1 MLFFRG
7 HPTRCVAYKIPNS
20 KFITPFYI
28 FQFVHLVSMKTAI
41 SNKIYTLEEYIQ
53 LDEAGEIRHE
63 FINGNLYE
71 MSGANRVHN
80 KMATRI
86 LLFLTNL
93 LETKGFEVFRE
104 SMKLKIQGENKYFYP
119 DVFITKEPQTDA
131 NLYFQEYPELIIEV
145 SSPST
150 RIYDAVEK
158 FLQYRKIDSLLY
170 YILVEQ
176 DKVLVTLYSRL
187 NAAGEWQSEVFISA
201 DDVIDLK
208 TLQISLPV
216 KTIYNLP

>member
-1 MLFFRG
+1 
-7 HPTRCVAYKIPNS
+7 
-20 KFITPFYI
+20 
-28 FQFVHLVSMKTAI
+28 MKTAI
-41 SNKIYTLEEYIQ
+41 SNKIYSLEEYIQ
-53 LDEAGEIRHE
+53 LDESGEIRHE

-71 MSGANRVHN
+71 MSGATRDHN
-80 KMATRI
+80 ELCGNI
-86 LLFLTNL
+86 YIFLRMLKANTGS
-93 LETKGFEVFRE
+93 KVFME
-104 SMKLKIQGENKYFYP
+104 NMKLKIQGENKYFYP
-119 DVFITKEPQTDA
+119 DVFVTKEPQTDA
-131 NLYFQEYPELIIEV
+131 NLYFQEHPELIIEV

-150 RIYDAVEK
+150 RIYNAVEK

-187 NAAGEWQSEVFISA
+187 NATEQWQSEIFISA
-201 DDVIDLK
+201 DDVIELK

>member
-1 MLFFRG
+1 
-7 HPTRCVAYKIPNS
+7 
-20 KFITPFYI
+20 
-28 FQFVHLVSMKTAI
+28 MKTAI
-41 SNKIYTLEEYIQ
+41 SNKIYSLQEYIQ
-53 LDEAGEIRHE
+53 LEEAGEIRHE

-71 MSGANRVHN
+71 MSGANRIHN

-93 LETKGFEVFRE
+93 LETKGFEVYRE

-119 DVFITKEPQTDA
+119 DLFITKEPQTDT
-131 NLYFQEYPELIIEV
+131 NLYFQEHPELIIEI

-158 FLQYRKIDSLLY
+158 FLLYRKIDTLLY

-187 NAAGEWQSEVFISA
+187 NASEEWQSETFLSA
-201 DDVIDLK
+201 EDVIELPSI
-208 TLQISLPV
+208 QISLPV